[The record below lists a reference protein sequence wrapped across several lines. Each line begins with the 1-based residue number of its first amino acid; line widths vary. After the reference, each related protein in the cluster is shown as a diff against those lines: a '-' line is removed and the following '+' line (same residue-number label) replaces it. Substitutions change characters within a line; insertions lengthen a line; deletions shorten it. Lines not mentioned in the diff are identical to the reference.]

1 MDIKKRAYGALLGV
15 ALGDALGMPSELWSR
30 RKVKD
35 YFGEIT
41 EFLPGPPGH
50 LVADG
55 MQAGEVTDDTMQTIK
70 VAEAL
75 IADNGRV
82 RPETI
87 VTKLLELVAENNAL
101 ETNMLGPSS
110 KRALAAI
117 KEGVPLEE
125 SGKMGTTNGAAMRIV
140 PVGIISPIENL
151 TGLVDNVEQ
160 ACLPTHNT
168 NIAIA
173 GAAAVA
179 AAVSTALEGAS
190 LEEILN
196 NAVKA
201 MRIGDER
208 GHDTFGASIIARTY
222 WALRIVEESVLPEE
236 AMEKLYNLIGAGVET
251 TESVPTALA
260 LFKLANGDPYRAG
273 LLAANLGGDCD
284 TIGAIACGICGAFTG
299 IDGIPTFCQE
309 KILAV
314 NDFNFKELSAD
325 LLSFRGGKQF

>member
-1 MDIKKRAYGALLGV
+1 LEIKKRAYGALLGV

-30 RKVKD
+30 KKVKA

-41 EFLPGPPGH
+41 EFLPGPTGH

-55 MQAGEVTDDTMQTIK
+55 MQAGEVTDDTIQTVK

-87 VTKLLELVAENNAL
+87 VTKLLELVTENNAL

-117 KEGVPLEE
+117 KEGVPLTE

-151 TGLVDNVEQ
+151 TELVDNVEQ

-260 LFKLANGDPYRAG
+260 LVKLASGDPYRAG
-273 LLAANLGGDCD
+273 LSAANLGGDCD

-309 KILAV
+309 KLLNV
-314 NDFNFKELSAD
+314 NDFNFEELSAG
-325 LLSFRGGKQF
+325 LLGLRGCKQ